1 MSLVRLLTSGKSL
14 IGLQNVT
21 SRYRMSGKDLLPKF
35 GSDKNPF
42 SSSQTETVAVELPSA
57 NGSAMDSGVSSR
69 VPRYQMTPAELAAA
83 RLKETKKLPVSA
95 VPLVQVE
102 NKAGFIEKTITS
114 FSERIAKTNLFAW
127 WQRRKTRVRP
137 VNPIPASKAPI
148 QAELSLDNIKVM
160 RNDLSDAD
168 VEVVPSKPAA
178 KPKPQPTE
186 PVRAEQETAEL
197 IKT

>member
-1 MSLVRLLTSGKSL
+1 
-14 IGLQNVT
+14 
-21 SRYRMSGKDLLPKF
+21 MSGKDLLPKF

-42 SSSQTETVAVELPSA
+42 SSSQPESVAVELPSA
-57 NGSAMDSGVSSR
+57 SANGSAMETGASSR

-102 NKAGFIEKTITS
+102 NKAGFIEETITS
-114 FSERIAKTNLFAW
+114 FSEWIAKANLFAW
-127 WQRRKTRVRP
+127 WQRRKTRARP
-137 VNPIPASKAPI
+137 VDPIPASKAPV
-148 QAELSLDNIKVM
+148 QAELSLDNIKVV
-160 RNDLSDAD
+160 RNDLNDAD

-178 KPKPQPTE
+178 KPKPQPSE
-186 PVRAEQETAEL
+186 PVRAEEETAEL